1 MLNISLIQIQY
12 LIALDEHRNFIK
24 AAEACFVTQ
33 PTLSMQMKKLE
44 DELGVLI
51 FDRSKQP
58 IVPTSIGSKIIHQA
72 RTIYRETGQ
81 IENILRDFTGDISGS
96 LKIGV
101 LPTIANALI
110 PKLVREVSENH
121 PDLKLT
127 IKEGLTHE
135 IIEDLEHDRLDVGIV
150 STPVKHNGLVERNL
164 YNEKFRIY
172 ALIKDKDDNILDVS
186 SSEIFQT
193 MKPGEVFEFKM
204 LASPHISQDV
214 DYYSCF
220 AFGDDSIMPLTA
232 KQNDETFTFRY
243 TANAWFKDAEFT
255 DDGTE
260 LNMYSTNGFQLPV
273 VGSFEFPTNS
283 INEKYEVILDGEK
296 MAKGASAKDP
306 KIKFTESVETLQS
319 IDEMGNWHLYF
330 EVPEAFQGNVKISG
344 FMENDGTVAVPDEI
358 DLTTLIYYEIEGG
371 EVLDITAMPKK
382 ASLVINMDSTD
393 DGELSLKIN
402 DFLVRPFDNGEFI
415 AQIHSEPGLFSD
427 ETETLYIT
435 DEFGFEKGLTITI
448 PFKKGTEKI
457 EIFGS
462 YVVPEFGQMV
472 MIVLAVT
479 IIGIVIISRKT
490 NSFSNLFYTKM

>member
-1 MLNISLIQIQY
+1 MRKFAFVIVSL
-12 LIALDEHRNFIK
+12 ALFSVFYPGLADAGMYGEVYIPEHEFVGFYDEDGVYTVFAGVKNKEYFTI
-24 AAEACFVTQ
+24 Q
-33 PTLSMQMKKLE
+33 PTITLSVMDGNQRFEQTHKL
-44 DELGVLI
+44 
-51 FDRSKQP
+51 
-58 IVPTSIGSKIIHQA
+58 A
-72 RTIYRETGQ
+72 A
-81 IENILRDFTGDISGS
+81 IEPD
-96 LKIGV
+96 KM
-101 LPTIANALI
+101 LP
-110 PKLVREVSENH
+110 
-121 PDLKLT
+121 LKLQFPEVTGPSPVLEEPLITYEET
-127 IKEGLTHE
+127 INQYVGGYVLY
-135 IIEDLEHDRLDVGIV
+135 DSLDIQDDGSIVGKIR
-150 STPVKHNGLVERNL
+150 NGGETTF
-164 YNEKFRIY
+164 EKFRIY
-172 ALIKDKDDNILDVS
+172 ALIKDEDDNILDVS
-186 SSEIFQT
+186 SSEIFHA
-193 MKPGEVFEFKM
+193 MKPGEVLDFKM

-220 AFGDDSIMPLTA
+220 AFGDDAIMPLTV

-243 TANAWFKDAEFT
+243 TANAWFKDAKFT

-273 VGSFEFPTNS
+273 IGSFEFPTNS
-283 INEKYEVILDGEK
+283 LNEKYEVVLDGEK
-296 MAKGASAKDP
+296 MVKGASAKDP
-306 KIKFTESVETLQS
+306 KIKFTETVETLQS

-344 FMENDGTVAVPDEI
+344 FMENDGTAVVPDEI
-358 DLTTLIYYEIEGG
+358 DLTTLIYYEIKGG
-371 EVLDITAMPKK
+371 EVLDITAKPKK
-382 ASLVINMDSTD
+382 ASLVINMDTTE

-415 AQIHSEPGLFSD
+415 AQIHSEPGLFND
-427 ETETLYIT
+427 EVETLYIT

>member
-1 MLNISLIQIQY
+1 MRKFAFVIVSL
-12 LIALDEHRNFIK
+12 ALFSVFYPGLADAGMYGEVYIPEHEFVGFYDEDGVYTVFAGVKNKEYFTI
-24 AAEACFVTQ
+24 Q
-33 PTLSMQMKKLE
+33 PTITLSVTDGNQRFEQTHKL
-44 DELGVLI
+44 
-51 FDRSKQP
+51 
-58 IVPTSIGSKIIHQA
+58 A
-72 RTIYRETGQ
+72 A
-81 IENILRDFTGDISGS
+81 IEPD
-96 LKIGV
+96 KM
-101 LPTIANALI
+101 LP
-110 PKLVREVSENH
+110 
-121 PDLKLT
+121 LKLQFPEVTGPSPVLEEPLITYEET
-127 IKEGLTHE
+127 INQYVGGYVLYDSLD
-135 IIEDLEHDRLDVGIV
+135 IQEDGSIVGKIR
-150 STPVKHNGLVERNL
+150 NGGETTF
-164 YNEKFRIY
+164 EKFRIY
-172 ALIKDKDDNILDVS
+172 ALIKDEDDNILDVS
-186 SSEIFQT
+186 SSEIFHA
-193 MKPGEVFEFKM
+193 MKPGEVLDFKM

-220 AFGDDSIMPLTA
+220 AFGDDAIMPLTV

-243 TANAWFKDAEFT
+243 TANAWFKDAKFT

-273 VGSFEFPTNS
+273 IGSFEFPTNS
-283 INEKYEVILDGEK
+283 LNEKYEVVLDGEK
-296 MAKGASAKDP
+296 MVKGASAKDP
-306 KIKFTESVETLQS
+306 KIKFTETVETLQS

-344 FMENDGTVAVPDEI
+344 FMENDGTAVVPDEI
-358 DLTTLIYYEIEGG
+358 DLTTLIYYEIKGG
-371 EVLDITAMPKK
+371 EVLDITAKPKK
-382 ASLVINMDSTD
+382 ASLVINMDTTE

-415 AQIHSEPGLFSD
+415 AQIHSEPGLFND

>member
-1 MLNISLIQIQY
+1 MRKFIFIIVSLGLFSVFYPGLADAGMYGEVYIPDHEFVGFY
-12 LIALDEHRNFIK
+12 DEAGVYTVFAGVKNKEYFTI
-24 AAEACFVTQ
+24 Q
-33 PTLSMQMKKLE
+33 PTITLSVMDGNQRFEQTHKL
-44 DELGVLI
+44 
-51 FDRSKQP
+51 
-58 IVPTSIGSKIIHQA
+58 A
-72 RTIYRETGQ
+72 A
-81 IENILRDFTGDISGS
+81 IEPD
-96 LKIGV
+96 KM
-101 LPTIANALI
+101 LP
-110 PKLVREVSENH
+110 
-121 PDLKLT
+121 LKLQFPGVT
-127 IKEGLTHE
+127 GPSPVLEEPSITYEETVNQYIGGYVLYDSLD
-135 IIEDLEHDRLDVGIV
+135 IQEDGSIVGKIR
-150 STPVKHNGLVERNL
+150 NGGEETF
-164 YNEKFRIY
+164 EKFRIY

-232 KQNDETFTFRY
+232 KQNDGTFTFRY

-371 EVLDITAMPKK
+371 EILDITAMPKK

>member
-1 MLNISLIQIQY
+1 MRKFAFVIVSL
-12 LIALDEHRNFIK
+12 ALFSVFYPGLADAGMYGEVYIPEHEFVGFYDEDGVYTVFAGVKNKEYFTI
-24 AAEACFVTQ
+24 Q
-33 PTLSMQMKKLE
+33 PTITLSVTDGNQRFEQTHKL
-44 DELGVLI
+44 
-51 FDRSKQP
+51 
-58 IVPTSIGSKIIHQA
+58 A
-72 RTIYRETGQ
+72 A
-81 IENILRDFTGDISGS
+81 IEPD
-96 LKIGV
+96 KM
-101 LPTIANALI
+101 LP
-110 PKLVREVSENH
+110 
-121 PDLKLT
+121 LKLQFPEVTGPSPVLEEPLITYEET
-127 IKEGLTHE
+127 INQYVGGYVLY
-135 IIEDLEHDRLDVGIV
+135 DSLDIQDDGSIVGKIR
-150 STPVKHNGLVERNL
+150 NGGETTF
-164 YNEKFRIY
+164 EKFRIY
-172 ALIKDKDDNILDVS
+172 ALIKDEDDNILDVS
-186 SSEIFQT
+186 SSEIFHA
-193 MKPGEVFEFKM
+193 MKPGEVLDFKM

-220 AFGDDSIMPLTA
+220 AFGDDAIMPLTV

-243 TANAWFKDAEFT
+243 TANAWFKDAKFT

-273 VGSFEFPTNS
+273 IGSFEFPTNS
-283 INEKYEVILDGEK
+283 LNEKYEVVLDGEK
-296 MAKGASAKDP
+296 MVKGASAKDP
-306 KIKFTESVETLQS
+306 KIKFTETVETLQS

-344 FMENDGTVAVPDEI
+344 FMENDGTAVVPDEI
-358 DLTTLIYYEIEGG
+358 DLTTLIYYEIKGG
-371 EVLDITAMPKK
+371 EVLDITAKPKK
-382 ASLVINMDSTD
+382 ASLVINMDTTE

-415 AQIHSEPGLFSD
+415 AQIHSEPGLFND
-427 ETETLYIT
+427 EVETLYIT

>member
-1 MLNISLIQIQY
+1 MRKFAFTIVTL
-12 LIALDEHRNFIK
+12 ALFSVFYPGLADAGMYGEVYIPDHEFVGFYD
-24 AAEACFVTQ
+24 AAGVYTVFAGVKNKEYFTIQ
-33 PTLSMQMKKLE
+33 PTITLSVMDGNQRFEQTHKL
-44 DELGVLI
+44 
-51 FDRSKQP
+51 
-58 IVPTSIGSKIIHQA
+58 A
-72 RTIYRETGQ
+72 A
-81 IENILRDFTGDISGS
+81 IEPD
-96 LKIGV
+96 KM
-101 LPTIANALI
+101 LP
-110 PKLVREVSENH
+110 
-121 PDLKLT
+121 LKLQFPGVT
-127 IKEGLTHE
+127 GPSPILEEPSITYEETVNQYIGGYVLYDSLD
-135 IIEDLEHDRLDVGIV
+135 IQEDGSIVGKIR
-150 STPVKHNGLVERNL
+150 NGGEETF
-164 YNEKFRIY
+164 EKFRIY

-479 IIGIVIISRKT
+479 IVGIVIISRKT

>member
-1 MLNISLIQIQY
+1 MRKLMFVIVSLGLFSVFYPGLADAGMYGEVYIPSHEFVGFY
-12 LIALDEHRNFIK
+12 DEAGVYTVFAGVKNKEYFTI
-24 AAEACFVTQ
+24 Q
-33 PTLSMQMKKLE
+33 PTITLSVTDGNQRFEQTHTLAAIEPDKMLPLKLQFPE
-44 DELGVLI
+44 V
-51 FDRSKQP
+51 
-58 IVPTSIGSKIIHQA
+58 
-72 RTIYRETGQ
+72 TGQ
-81 IENILRDFTGDISGS
+81 SPMLEEPIITYKETENRYVGGYVLYDSLEIQDDGS
-96 LKIGV
+96 IVGKI
-101 LPTIANALI
+101 
-110 PKLVREVSENH
+110 R
-121 PDLKLT
+121 
-127 IKEGLTHE
+127 
-135 IIEDLEHDRLDVGIV
+135 
-150 STPVKHNGLVERNL
+150 NGGETTF
-164 YNEKFRIY
+164 EKFRIY

-186 SSEIFQT
+186 SSEIFQV
-193 MKPGEVFEFKM
+193 MKPGEVLEFKM
-204 LASPHISQDV
+204 LASPHISDNV

-220 AFGDDSIMPLTA
+220 AFGDDSIMPLTV
-232 KQNDETFTFRY
+232 KQNDQTFTFRY

-255 DDGTE
+255 EDGTE
-260 LNMYSTNGFQLPV
+260 LNMYSSNGFQLPV

-296 MAKGASAKDP
+296 MAKGASSKDP

-344 FMENDGTVAVPDEI
+344 FMENDGTVVVPDEI

-371 EVLDITAMPKK
+371 EILDITAKPKK

-393 DGELSLKIN
+393 DGKLSLKIN

-415 AQIHSEPGLFSD
+415 AQIHSEPGLFGD

-462 YVVPEFGQMV
+462 YVVPEFGQMA
-472 MIVLAVT
+472 MIVLAGT
-479 IIGIVIISRKT
+479 IVGIVLISRKT
-490 NSFSNLFYTKM
+490 NSFSNLFYTRM